1 MAKLKGVRR
10 STLQTESI
18 DLSSE
23 LSPKYGG
30 DVNQY
35 KSVHH
40 PLSTIP
46 NREHPGSFENKS
58 VSSSYK

>member
-1 MAKLKGVRR
+1 MAKLKGVGRP
-10 STLQTESI
+10 TLETESI

-35 KSVHH
+35 KSV
-40 PLSTIP
+40 P

>member
-1 MAKLKGVRR
+1 MTKLKGVGRP
-10 STLQTESI
+10 TLEKESI

-30 DVNQY
+30 DVKQ
-35 KSVHH
+35 SV
-40 PLSTIP
+40 TIP